1 MATLKEC
8 VFLNTDSVEKCLNG
22 STKNCFYQQ
31 ILVIALSTSDVLSI
45 FPVIEL
51 GRWRGLGL

>member
-8 VFLNTDSVEKCLNG
+8 VFLNIDSVEKCLNG
-22 STKNCFYQQ
+22 STENCFSRQ

-45 FPVIEL
+45 FPVIKL